1 MKTVWV
7 RKALMLRLC
16 VMSHFCY
23 QRSEVRGFKHTRRL
37 TKAEREMDEACLR
50 HLRCF
55 VLRTTRATNDYAD
68 RTVLIY
74 LLARLDTIKER

>member
-1 MKTVWV
+1 
-7 RKALMLRLC
+7 
-16 VMSHFCY
+16 
-23 QRSEVRGFKHTRRL
+23 
-37 TKAEREMDEACLR
+37 MDEASLR
-50 HLRCF
+50 QLRCF